1 MKRTNAPLLW
11 GALLILAGI
20 FFLLQNFGLIDL
32 GALWGGFWALAFL
45 AGGVAFLVVFV
56 RNSEQWWALIPGCA
70 LLGLGALIGLSVV
83 NDNLAGRFGG
93 PLFLGSIGLG
103 FWVVYL
109 VRREQ
114 WWAIIP
120 GGVLWSIGAMLIMEP
135 IMGDENMVGVMF
147 FGMAVTFVLVALLGQ
162 PRGKMNWAYIPAG
175 VMLILAVFLSAGSA
189 QWLSLVFPIAL
200 IVGGGFL
207 LLRNALSK

>member
-1 MKRTNAPLLW
+1 M
-11 GALLILAGI
+11 
-20 FFLLQNFGLIDL
+20 
-32 GALWGGFWALAFL
+32 
-45 AGGVAFLVVFV
+45 
-56 RNSEQWWALIPGCA
+56 
-70 LLGLGALIGLSVV
+70 
-83 NDNLAGRFGG
+83 
-93 PLFLGSIGLG
+93 
-103 FWVVYL
+103 
-109 VRREQ
+109 RREQ

-120 GGVLWSIGAMLIMEP
+120 GGVLWSIAAMLIMEP